1 MNSDSVL
8 KLENVFKS
16 YVMGKIRLDALKGVS
31 LEIGRGSF
39 LAIAGP
45 SGSGKSTL
53 LNILGCIDVPSTGKV
68 FLAGQDITK
77 LSENDLAQVRG
88 KKIGFIFQQFN
99 LLSNLNALENVM
111 LPMIFQGIGESAR
124 RQKAENALKEVG
136 LGDRMHHRPAELSGG
151 EQQRVAIARALVNDP
166 DIIVADEPT
175 GNLDS
180 KSGQKIIEILLQFYN
195 KENKTIIMVTH
206 DQAIA
211 DYAKTIIHIKDGQL
225 VDTVINNK

>member
-1 MNSDSVL
+1 MGNELVL
-8 KLENVFKS
+8 KLENVWKS
-16 YVMGKIRLDALKGVS
+16 YEMGKIKLDALRGIN
-31 LEIGRGSF
+31 LEINRGSF
-39 LAIAGP
+39 IAISGP

-53 LNILGCIDVPSTGKV
+53 LNILGCIDVPSGGKV
-68 FLAGQDITK
+68 FLTGQDVTK

-111 LPMIFQGIGESAR
+111 LPMIFQGVGEDAR
-124 RQKAENALKEVG
+124 KQRAEEALKEVG

-166 DIIVADEPT
+166 EIIVADEPT

-180 KSGQKIIEILLQFYN
+180 KSGQKIIDIILQFYS

-211 DYAKTIIHIKDGQL
+211 NYAKTIIHIKDGEL
-225 VDTVINNK
+225 VDTINNN